1 MTNWLTEIRSQHDST
16 KKSELARDFAS
27 QEKFLMRKAY
37 WCYCNVLPPPDQIH
51 FERFQEDQINA
62 ISEFYLSAEKTC

>member
-27 QEKFLMRKAY
+27 QE
-37 WCYCNVLPPPDQIH
+37 N
-51 FERFQEDQINA
+51 
-62 ISEFYLSAEKTC
+62 S